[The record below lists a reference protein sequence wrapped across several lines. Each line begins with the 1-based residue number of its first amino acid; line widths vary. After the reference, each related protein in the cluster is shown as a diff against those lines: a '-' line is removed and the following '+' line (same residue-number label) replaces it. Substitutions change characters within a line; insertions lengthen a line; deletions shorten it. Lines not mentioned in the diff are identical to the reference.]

1 MLQAYLFFGN
11 LVASYAVA
19 FVTTLA
25 FEAPVMAL
33 EKAFLKRD
41 RKS

>member
-1 MLQAYLFFGN
+1 MLQAYLFLGHM
-11 LVASYAVA
+11 VASYAVA
-19 FVTTLA
+19 FVTSLA
-25 FEAPVMAL
+25 FEAPMMAL